1 MVNTMI
7 LARLTHAPL
16 PSRRKEHLS
25 HPRKR
30 APNRSLLTISPT
42 SHQKNHKRNRHH
54 CCRHAIPD
62 SPSDVVLHIDHHQY
76 RGGGTEHY
84 PQVPPIEERALG
96 RLLLGK
102 IFVKLVCSECLDA
115 WLVATFP
122 NAQYVEGYEENCLGM
137 LQWCGGDWY
146 SQQNKALQNSETHD
160 HDQEKLSVL
169 FSFLDSFPLCNLSK
183 LEAKSKQ
190 PTKRWYK
197 AQKLTLW
204 NIIICADHFSLKPVS
219 YLISLFEAL
228 FGGWYY
234 LKFTTMSPAVVVF
247 SFDSPASTRR

>member
-1 MVNTMI
+1 MANIMI

-30 APNRSLLTISPT
+30 APNRSLPPISPP
-42 SHQKNHKRNRHH
+42 SQQKNHKRNRHH

-62 SPSDVVLHIDHHQY
+62 SPPDVVLHIDHHQC

-102 IFVKLVCSECLDA
+102 IFVELVCSECLDA

-122 NAQYVEGYEENCLGM
+122 NAQYVKGCEENCFAM

-146 SQQNKALQNSETHD
+146 SQQNKALQNSEPMIMI
-160 HDQEKLSVL
+160 KRSSICIL
-169 FSFLDSFPLCNLSK
+169 FFFLDSFPLCNLSK
-183 LEAKSKQ
+183 LEAK
-190 PTKRWYK
+190 TKRWYK
-197 AQKLTLW
+197 AEKLTLW
-204 NIIICADHFSLKPVS
+204 NII
-219 YLISLFEAL
+219 
-228 FGGWYY
+228 
-234 LKFTTMSPAVVVF
+234 
-247 SFDSPASTRR
+247 SF